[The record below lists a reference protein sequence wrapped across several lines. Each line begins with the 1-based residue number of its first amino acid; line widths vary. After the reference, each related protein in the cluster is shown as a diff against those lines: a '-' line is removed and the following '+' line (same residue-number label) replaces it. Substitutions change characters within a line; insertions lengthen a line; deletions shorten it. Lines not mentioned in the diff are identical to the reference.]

1 MRTWFIAAGVLV
13 SIFLSQSVSG
23 QESAIRSPDP
33 TVRMSSSPS
42 VTASGEAFRLDDYCE
57 RVREAATSTAAVLL
71 GPRVGVQAIKFPAGG
86 DLALGQTASSESQF
100 RGYAQYSFTDAYH
113 GVLALKLGDAECRR
127 QRLAQPL
134 EDAIRVA
141 TDQGRRDALSRELQ
155 FLKGNDDVVAGL
167 ERDAETRQ
175 RAEVATVEEVI
186 EIQTL
191 ASAFRTQ
198 EADTE
203 DALARLEASALHEP
217 TLPLSAQVSEYE
229 RASMEVERL
238 GSRIRQVTPWTFLV
252 SGGVAA
258 NTVIPADWFGAVEL
272 SYNLGGFV
280 QGAAEPRLLSARQR
294 ELESA
299 NYELVYAAGVVD
311 AALSQSVEILKRQI
325 AVVEKEVERLRAEQA
340 LLDGSEAAGRVPLVA
355 VIKLRLMV
363 VEAQLV
369 YSRALAEQRRPWE
382 APR

>member
-1 MRTWFIAAGVLV
+1 MRTWFVAASVLV
-13 SIFLSQSVSG
+13 SLPLPQNASG
-23 QESAIRSPDP
+23 QESV
-33 TVRMSSSPS
+33 TSSL
-42 VTASGEAFRLDDYCE
+42 EQKAFRLDDYCE
-57 RVREAATSTAAVLL
+57 RVREAATSSAAVLL
-71 GPRVGVQAIKFPAGG
+71 GPRVGVQGIKFPAGG
-86 DLALGQTASSESQF
+86 DLALGQTTASESQF
-100 RGYAQYSFTDAYH
+100 RGYTQYSFTDAYH
-113 GVLALKLGDAECRR
+113 GILALKLGDAECRR

-141 TDQGRRDALSRELQ
+141 MDQGRRDALSRELQ
-155 FLKGNDDVVAGL
+155 FLRDNEELVAGL
-167 ERDAETRQ
+167 ERDAEARQ
-175 RAEVATVEEVI
+175 RAEVATVEELI

-217 TLPLSAQVSEYE
+217 TLPLSGQVGAYE
-229 RASMEVERL
+229 HASLEVERL
-238 GSRIRQVTPWTFLV
+238 DSRIRQVSPWTFSV

-258 NTVIPADWFGAVEL
+258 NTSIPVDWFGTVEL

-299 NYELVYAAGVVD
+299 NYELAYAAGVVD
-311 AALSQSVEILKRQI
+311 AALSHSVEILKRQI
-325 AVVEKEVERLRAEQA
+325 SVIEKEIERLRAEQTIFE
-340 LLDGSEAAGRVPLVA
+340 GSDASGRLPLIA
-355 VIKLRLMV
+355 VIKLRLVV

-369 YSRALAEQRRPWE
+369 YLRALAEQRRPWE